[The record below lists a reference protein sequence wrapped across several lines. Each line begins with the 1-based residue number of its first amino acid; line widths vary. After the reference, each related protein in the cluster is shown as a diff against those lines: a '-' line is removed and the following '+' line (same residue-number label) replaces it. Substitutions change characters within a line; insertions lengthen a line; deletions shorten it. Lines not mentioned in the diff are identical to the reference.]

1 MLIDK
6 DRNPKWCPAS
16 LDEVKD
22 EIIDKYF
29 EPLSDNEEF
38 QLS

>member
-1 MLIDK
+1 LIDK
-6 DRNPKWCPAS
+6 VRNPKWCPAQ
-16 LDEVKD
+16 LEEVKD

-29 EPLSDNEEF
+29 EPLSNSEEL